1 MAFLVE
7 TFLSSA
13 VLPNLKNGSKCPTFA
28 KTLSKCELIESHNN
42 VLVDLVRYFK
52 TRCECGLLGDKYHA
66 CQKNLKE
73 LKTVRFEL
81 VQPFG
86 QPQTILDTERCV
98 ADLQKKKQG
107 DAKE

>member
-1 MAFLVE
+1 MAQNAQLLPKRCQNVN
-7 TFLSSA
+7 SSK
-13 VLPNLKNGSKCPTFA
+13 V
-28 KTLSKCELIESHNN
+28 IIM
-42 VLVDLVRYFK
+42 LVDLVRYFK
-52 TRCECGLLGDKYHA
+52 TRYECGLLGDKYHA